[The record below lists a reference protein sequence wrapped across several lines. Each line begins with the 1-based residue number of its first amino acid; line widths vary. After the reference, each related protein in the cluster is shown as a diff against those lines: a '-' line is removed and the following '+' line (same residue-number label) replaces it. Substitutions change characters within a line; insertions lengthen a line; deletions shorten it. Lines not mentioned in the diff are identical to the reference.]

1 MRAAARDQQSLRVLA
16 LHSQT
21 FHPLLHVNRLSLL
34 RAGFI
39 RLFPAGWAADS
50 PASFTTLRADGGF
63 LVSAK
68 TQGGGVPMDVE
79 VQSLAGRRCSVLL
92 PRGWASVVVHK
103 LPSADGSGG
112 SDRGPAVAVTL
123 ERRGYG
129 VRKASKLFGFA
140 TEAGQ
145 RYSLTDGAALPEGE
159 APPPQLLQSFG
170 L

>member
-1 MRAAARDQQSLRVLA
+1 MSDTVGLSSHLAELAWTWPDDQ
-16 LHSQT
+16 
-21 FHPLLHVNRLSLL
+21 LSLL

-79 VQSLAGRRCSVLL
+79 VESLAGRRCSVLL

-129 VRKASKLFGFA
+129 VRKASKLFAFA

>member
-1 MRAAARDQQSLRVLA
+1 MSGTATLTYHLAELAWTWPDDQ
-16 LHSQT
+16 
-21 FHPLLHVNRLSLL
+21 LSLL

-79 VQSLAGRRCSVLL
+79 VESLAGRHCSVLL
-92 PRGWASVVVHK
+92 PRGWASVAVHK
-103 LPSADGSGG
+103 LPSADGLERG
-112 SDRGPAVAVTL
+112 SAVAVTL

-129 VRKASKLFGFA
+129 VRKTSKLFAFA
-140 TEAGQ
+140 TAAGQ

>member
-1 MRAAARDQQSLRVLA
+1 M
-16 LHSQT
+16 
-21 FHPLLHVNRLSLL
+21 SLL

-79 VQSLAGRRCSVLL
+79 VESLVGRGCSVLL
-92 PRGWASVVVHK
+92 PRGWESVVVHK

-112 SDRGPAVAVTL
+112 SDRGPAVAVAL

-129 VRKASKLFGFA
+129 VRKTSKLFAFA

-145 RYSLTDGAALPEGE
+145 RYSLTDGAALLEGE